1 MNTGQT
7 SKTIFTL
14 VLYFTVVFDHYLER
28 SFFYCIQ
35 IKIFFFQLTDPF
47 DNIIFIYYYYY
58 QYYYYYHYYYYYYYH
73 YYYCCYYEAY
83 NIQKQSWPATL
94 LKKRLCHRCFPVNF
108 AKFLRTPF
116 LTEHLRTTASKY
128 QDFERLKEFI
138 DGF

>member
-1 MNTGQT
+1 MNTELT

-14 VLYFTVVFDHYLER
+14 VLYFTVVFDHYLES
-28 SFFYCIQ
+28 SFFYCMQ

-58 QYYYYYHYYYYYYYH
+58 YYYHYCY
-73 YYYCCYYEAY
+73 YYEAY
-83 NIQKQSWPATL
+83 NIQKQSW
-94 LKKRLCHRCFPVNF
+94 
-108 AKFLRTPF
+108 
-116 LTEHLRTTASKY
+116 RTTASKY

>member
-1 MNTGQT
+1 MNTEQT

-14 VLYFTVVFDHYLER
+14 VLYFTVVFDHYLES
-28 SFFYCIQ
+28 SFFYCMQ

-58 QYYYYYHYYYYYYYH
+58 
-73 YYYCCYYEAY
+73 YYYCYYYEAY